1 MEATRWI
8 TAISRTIDHHKHP
21 AEGSE
26 SETPSISHASASSMR
41 GSISSRMPSILKVRS
56 SGKVNADSSVTSFTD
71 NEGPSGSASN
81 AHAHAQGLSQ
91 ETGYDADAKDDEDD
105 SLEAEE
111 SMRNQEPPHSDTF
124 ELQANT
130 LSAQLE
136 VTSNLLGHVN
146 ESSTTTEQT
155 KSVLKESLATVQ
167 SLTTQY
173 IQMVTDREVW
183 WKARVK
189 KEQERQSFWE
199 ESLASV
205 VREGEALEEA
215 LKQQA
220 RSGSK
225 KRSRIL
231 AEGSTGD
238 GQSETDRFLLTPIF
252 FPVLRHLSH
261 C

>member
-8 TAISRTIDHHKHP
+8 TAITRAIDHHKHP
-21 AEGSE
+21 VEGSE
-26 SETPSISHASASSMR
+26 SETPSMSHTSSSLR
-41 GSISSRMPSILKVRS
+41 GSISSRMPSILKARS

-71 NEGPSGSASN
+71 NEGLSNSGSHV
-81 AHAHAQGLSQ
+81 HAHDVSQ
-91 ETGYDADAKDDEDD
+91 ETGYDADARDDEDD

-111 SMRNQEPPHSDTF
+111 SMKNQEPPHADTF

-146 ESSTTTEQT
+146 ESVTPTEQAKNALT
-155 KSVLKESLATVQ
+155 ESLATVQ

-173 IQMVTDREVW
+173 LQMVTDREAW
-183 WKARVK
+183 WKARVA

-205 VREGEALEEA
+205 VREGEVLEEA

-220 RSGSK
+220 RSGGK
-225 KRSRIL
+225 KRSRIF

-238 GQSETDRFLLTPIF
+238 GKSGMEQDCFLLT
-252 FPVLRHLSH
+252 
-261 C
+261 